1 LIRRENDVPLTQQ
14 ERIELEA
21 IIRGEHKRLMA
32 ELREEIEQSRQET
45 FGAVEGGV
53 GDSADEAVADL
64 LSDLDTAE
72 ITRDLG
78 DIRALEAAMGRFAAG
93 TYGRCAD
100 CGTDIPVARLRAQ
113 PAALR
118 CVACQ
123 AVHEKTYAH
132 SAEPK
137 L

>member
-1 LIRRENDVPLTQQ
+1 MALTRE
-14 ERIELEA
+14 ERAELEA
-21 IIRGEHKRLMA
+21 VIRREHKRLMS
-32 ELREEIEQSRQET
+32 ELREEIEQSRSET

-64 LSDLDTAE
+64 LSDLDAAA

-78 DIRALEAAMGRFAAG
+78 DIRALEAAMARLAAG
-93 TYGRCAD
+93 TYGRCED

-113 PAALR
+113 PAAVR
-118 CVACQ
+118 CVAHQ
-123 AVHEKTYAH
+123 EAYEKTHARPP
-132 SAEPK
+132 EPK

>member
-1 LIRRENDVPLTQQ
+1 MPLTQQ
-14 ERIELEA
+14 ERTKLES
-21 IIRGEHKRLMA
+21 IVRGEHKRLMA
-32 ELREEIEQSRQET
+32 ELREEVEQSRQET

-72 ITRDLG
+72 ITRDIG
-78 DIRALEAAMGRFAAG
+78 DIRALEAAIERLAAG
-93 TYGRCAD
+93 TYGRCVD

-113 PAALR
+113 PAAVR

-123 AVHEKTYAH
+123 GVYERTHAH
-132 SAEPK
+132 AAEPK

>member
-78 DIRALEAAMGRFAAG
+78 DIRALEAAKERLAAG
-93 TYGRCAD
+93 TYGRCVD

-123 AVHEKTYAH
+123 GVYEKTHAH
-132 SAEPK
+132 AAEPK

>member
-1 LIRRENDVPLTQQ
+1 VPLTQQ
-14 ERIELEA
+14 ERTELEA
-21 IIRGEHKRLMA
+21 IIRREHKRLMS
-32 ELREEIEQSRQET
+32 ELREEVEQSRQET

-53 GDSADEAVADL
+53 GDSADESVADL
-64 LSDLDTAE
+64 LSDLDAAE
-72 ITRDLG
+72 ISRDLNE
-78 DIRALEAAMGRFAAG
+78 IRELEAARARLAAG
-93 TYGRCAD
+93 TYGQCAD

-123 AVHEKTYAH
+123 GVYEKTHAH
-132 SAEPK
+132 SPEPK

>member
-1 LIRRENDVPLTQQ
+1 MPLTQQ
-14 ERIELEA
+14 ERAELEA
-21 IIRGEHKRLMA
+21 IIRREHQRLMA
-32 ELREEIEQSRQET
+32 ELREEIDQSRRET
-45 FGAVEGGV
+45 FAAVEGGV

-78 DIRALEAAMGRFAAG
+78 DIRALEAAKERLAAG
-93 TYGRCAD
+93 TYGQCVD

-123 AVHEKTYAH
+123 GMYEKTHAH
-132 SAEPK
+132 AAEPK

>member
-1 LIRRENDVPLTQQ
+1 VALTGE
-14 ERIELEA
+14 ERAELEA
-21 IIRGEHKRLMA
+21 IIRRDHMRLMQ
-32 ELREEIEQSRQET
+32 ELREEIDQSRRET
-45 FGAVEGGV
+45 FAAVEGGV

-78 DIRALEAAMGRFAAG
+78 DIRALEAAIGRLAAS
-93 TYGRCAD
+93 TYGRCED
-100 CGTDIPVARLRAQ
+100 CGTDIPLARLRAQ
-113 PAALR
+113 PAARR

-123 AVHEKTYAH
+123 DLHEKTYAH
-132 SAEPK
+132 SPEPK

>member
-1 LIRRENDVPLTQQ
+1 LSPE
-14 ERIELEA
+14 ERNELEA
-21 IIRGEHKRLMA
+21 IVRREHQRLMA

-53 GDSADEAVADL
+53 GDTADEAVADL

-78 DIRALEAAMGRFAAG
+78 DIRALEAAMGRLAAG

-123 AVHEKTYAH
+123 DVHEKTYAH
-132 SAEPK
+132 SPEPK

>member
-1 LIRRENDVPLTQQ
+1 MPLTQQ
-14 ERIELEA
+14 ERTELEA
-21 IIRGEHKRLMA
+21 IIRREHKRLMA
-32 ELREEIEQSRQET
+32 ELREEIDQSRRET
-45 FGAVEGGV
+45 FAAVEGGV
-53 GDSADEAVADL
+53 GDSADESVADL

-78 DIRALEAAMGRFAAG
+78 DVRALEAAMGRLAAG
-93 TYGRCAD
+93 TYGRCED

-123 AVHEKTYAH
+123 AVYEKTHAH
-132 SAEPK
+132 SPEPK

>member
-1 LIRRENDVPLTQQ
+1 MALTREERAELDQLIRR
-14 ERIELEA
+14 
-21 IIRGEHKRLMA
+21 EHKRLMA
-32 ELREEIEQSRQET
+32 ELREEVEQSRQET

-78 DIRALEAAMGRFAAG
+78 DIRALEAAMARLADG
-93 TYGRCAD
+93 TYGRCTE
-100 CGTDIPVARLRAQ
+100 CGLDIGVARLRAQ

-118 CVACQ
+118 CVVCQ
-123 AVHEKTYAH
+123 EIYEKTHAH
-132 SAEPK
+132 APEPK

>member
-1 LIRRENDVPLTQQ
+1 VALTRE
-14 ERIELEA
+14 ERGELERL
-21 IIRGEHKRLMA
+21 IRGEHKRLMA

-53 GDSADEAVADL
+53 GDTADEAVADL

-72 ITRDLG
+72 ITRDVN
-78 DIRALEAAMGRFAAG
+78 DIRALEAAMARLADG
-93 TYGRCAD
+93 TYGRCTE
-100 CGTDIPVARLRAQ
+100 CGLDIGVTRLRVQ

-123 AVHEKTYAH
+123 EIYEKTH
-132 SAEPK
+132 VHPAEPK

>member
-1 LIRRENDVPLTQQ
+1 MALTREERAELDQLIRR
-14 ERIELEA
+14 
-21 IIRGEHKRLMA
+21 EHKRLMA

-78 DIRALEAAMGRFAAG
+78 DIRALEAAMARLADG
-93 TYGRCAD
+93 TYGRCIG
-100 CGTDIPVARLRAQ
+100 CGLDIGVARLRVQ
-113 PAALR
+113 PAARR
-118 CVACQ
+118 CVVCQ
-123 AVHEKTYAH
+123 ELYEKTHVH
-132 SAEPK
+132 SPEPK

>member
-1 LIRRENDVPLTQQ
+1 MPLTQA
-14 ERIELEA
+14 ERTELEA
-21 IIRGEHKRLMA
+21 IIRREHQRLMS
-32 ELREEIEQSRQET
+32 ELREEVEQSRQET

-64 LSDLDTAE
+64 LSDLDSAE
-72 ITRDLG
+72 ITRDVN
-78 DIRALEAAMGRFAAG
+78 DIRELEAAMARLADG
-93 TYGRCAD
+93 TYGRCVH
-100 CGTDIPVARLRAQ
+100 CGTDIPLARLRAQ

-123 AVHEKTYAH
+123 DVYEKTHVHPPA
-132 SAEPK
+132 PK

>member
-1 LIRRENDVPLTQQ
+1 MPLTGE
-14 ERIELEA
+14 ERAELEA
-21 IIRGEHKRLMA
+21 IIRRDHKRLMQ
-32 ELREEIEQSRQET
+32 ELREEIDQSRRET
-45 FGAVEGGV
+45 FAAVEGGV

-64 LSDLDTAE
+64 LSDLDIAE

-78 DIRALEAAMGRFAAG
+78 DIRALEAAVGRLAAG
-93 TYGRCAD
+93 TYGRCED

-123 AVHEKTYAH
+123 DIHEKTYAH
-132 SAEPK
+132 SPEPK

>member
-1 LIRRENDVPLTQQ
+1 MALTREERAELDQLIRREHQ
-14 ERIELEA
+14 
-21 IIRGEHKRLMA
+21 RLMA

-64 LSDLDTAE
+64 LSDLDAAE

-78 DIRALEAAMGRFAAG
+78 DIRALEAAMARLADG
-93 TYGRCAD
+93 TYGRCHE
-100 CGTDIPVARLRAQ
+100 CGLDIGVARLRAQ

-118 CVACQ
+118 CVVCQ
-123 AVHEKTYAH
+123 EIYEKTHAH
-132 SAEPK
+132 SPEPK

>member
-1 LIRRENDVPLTQQ
+1 LTPQ
-14 ERIELEA
+14 ERTELETLV
-21 IIRGEHKRLMA
+21 RSEHKRLMQ
-32 ELREEIEQSRQET
+32 ELREEIDQARRET
-45 FGAVEGGV
+45 FAAVEGGV
-53 GDSADEAVADL
+53 GDSGDEAVADL

-78 DIRALEAAMGRFAAG
+78 DIRALEAAMDRLGAG

-100 CGTDIPVARLRAQ
+100 CGTEIPVARLRAQ

-123 AVHEKTYAH
+123 GVFEKTHAH
-132 SAEPK
+132 PAEPK

>member
-1 LIRRENDVPLTQQ
+1 MALTGE
-14 ERIELEA
+14 ERVELEA
-21 IIRGEHKRLMA
+21 IIRRDHMRLMQ
-32 ELREEIEQSRQET
+32 ELREEIDQSRRET
-45 FGAVEGGV
+45 FAAIEGGV

-78 DIRALEAAMGRFAAG
+78 DIRALEAAMGRLAAG
-93 TYGRCAD
+93 TYGRCED
-100 CGTDIPVARLRAQ
+100 CATDIPVARLRAQ

-123 AVHEKTYAH
+123 DIHEKTYAH
-132 SAEPK
+132 SPEPK

>member
-1 LIRRENDVPLTQQ
+1 MPLTQA
-14 ERIELEA
+14 ERTELET
-21 IIRGEHKRLMA
+21 IVRREHQRLMA
-32 ELREEIEQSRQET
+32 EVREEIEQSRRET

-53 GDSADEAVADL
+53 GDSADESVADL

-78 DIRALEAAMGRFAAG
+78 DIRALEAAQGRFAAG
-93 TYGRCAD
+93 TYGQCAD
-100 CGTDIPVARLRAQ
+100 CGTDIPFARLRAQ

-123 AVHEKTYAH
+123 GVYEKTHAH
-132 SAEPK
+132 AAEPK

>member
-1 LIRRENDVPLTQQ
+1 VALTRE
-14 ERIELEA
+14 ERAELEA
-21 IIRGEHKRLMA
+21 IVRREHERLMS

-78 DIRALEAAMGRFAAG
+78 DVRALEAALGRVADG
-93 TYGRCAD
+93 TYGRCTA

-118 CVACQ
+118 CMPCQ
-123 AVHEKTYAH
+123 DVHEKTHAH
-132 SAEPK
+132 APEPK

>member
-1 LIRRENDVPLTQQ
+1 MALTRE
-14 ERIELEA
+14 ERAGLEA
-21 IIRGEHKRLMA
+21 IIRREHKRLMS

-53 GDSADEAVADL
+53 GDSADESVADL
-64 LSDLDTAE
+64 LSDLDAAE

-78 DIRALEAAMGRFAAG
+78 DVRALEAAIARLAAG
-93 TYGRCAD
+93 TYGQCVD
-100 CGTDIPVARLRAQ
+100 CRTDIPVARLRAQ

-123 AVHEKTYAH
+123 GVYEKTHAH
-132 SAEPK
+132 PSEPK

>member
-1 LIRRENDVPLTQQ
+1 MPLTQ
-14 ERIELEA
+14 EARTELEA
-21 IIRGEHKRLMA
+21 IIRREHKRLMS

-53 GDSADEAVADL
+53 GDSADESVADL
-64 LSDLDTAE
+64 LSDLDAAE

-78 DIRALEAAMGRFAAG
+78 EIRELEAARARLAAG
-93 TYGRCAD
+93 TYGQCVD
-100 CGTDIPVARLRAQ
+100 CRTDIPVARLRAQ

-132 SAEPK
+132 APEPK

>member
-1 LIRRENDVPLTQQ
+1 VALTRE
-14 ERIELEA
+14 ERAELEA
-21 IIRGEHKRLMA
+21 IIRREHKRLMS
-32 ELREEIEQSRQET
+32 ELREEIDQSRSET
-45 FGAVEGGV
+45 FSAVEGGV

-78 DIRALEAAMGRFAAG
+78 DIRALEAARGRLAAG
-93 TYGRCAD
+93 TYGRCVD
-100 CGTDIPVARLRAQ
+100 CQADIPIARLRAQ

-118 CVACQ
+118 CVAHQ
-123 AVHEKTYAH
+123 EVYEKTHARPP
-132 SAEPK
+132 EPK

>member
-1 LIRRENDVPLTQQ
+1 VPLTGE
-14 ERIELEA
+14 ERTELEA
-21 IIRGEHKRLMA
+21 LVRREHRRLMA
-32 ELREEIEQSRQET
+32 ELREEIEQSRRET
-45 FGAVEGGV
+45 FGAVQGGV

-78 DIRALEAAMGRFAAG
+78 DIRALEAAVGRLADG

-113 PAALR
+113 PAASR

-123 AVHEKTYAH
+123 SVFEKTHAH
-132 SAEPK
+132 APEPK